1 MVTPSQDQNEPI
13 TFVHYGCLE
22 NSDLRPQTSPKLSP
36 PNLENSDLENLDPPP
51 PPPTNLLWVPEAFR
65 ARFPVSVVLKSDPHE
80 KPPVAPKQ
88 MTHISFSFWTFG
100 CGSYEF
106 ACI

>member
-1 MVTPSQDQNEPI
+1 MVTPSQDQKEPI

-51 PPPTNLLWVPEAFR
+51 PRLPPQIYSECQRLFVHGFQFR
-65 ARFPVSVVLKSDPHE
+65 SS
-80 KPPVAPKQ
+80 
-88 MTHISFSFWTFG
+88 
-100 CGSYEF
+100 
-106 ACI
+106 

>member
-1 MVTPSQDQNEPI
+1 MVTPSQDQKEPI

-51 PPPTNLLWVPEAFR
+51 PSPHKSTLS
-65 ARFPVSVVLKSDPHE
+65 ARGFSCAVSSFGRLK
-80 KPPVAPKQ
+80 K
-88 MTHISFSFWTFG
+88 
-100 CGSYEF
+100 
-106 ACI
+106 

>member
-1 MVTPSQDQNEPI
+1 MVTPSQDQKEPI

-51 PPPTNLLWVPEAFR
+51 LPPQIYSGCQRLFVRGFQFR
-65 ARFPVSVVLKSDPHE
+65 SS
-80 KPPVAPKQ
+80 
-88 MTHISFSFWTFG
+88 
-100 CGSYEF
+100 
-106 ACI
+106 

>member
-36 PNLENSDLENLDPPP
+36 PKSRKFRPRKLRPPLP
-51 PPPTNLLWVPEAFR
+51 PQIYSGCQRLFVRGFQFR
-65 ARFPVSVVLKSDPHE
+65 SS
-80 KPPVAPKQ
+80 
-88 MTHISFSFWTFG
+88 
-100 CGSYEF
+100 
-106 ACI
+106 

>member
-36 PNLENSDLENLDPPP
+36 PKSRKFRPRKLRPP
-51 PPPTNLLWVPEAFR
+51 PPPTSLLWVPEAFR

-88 MTHISFSFWTFG
+88 MMHISCSFWTWIWFL
-100 CGSYEF
+100 
-106 ACI
+106 

>member
-1 MVTPSQDQNEPI
+1 MVTPSQDQKEPI

-51 PPPTNLLWVPEAFR
+51 SPPLPPQIYSGCQRLFVRGFQFR
-65 ARFPVSVVLKSDPHE
+65 SS
-80 KPPVAPKQ
+80 
-88 MTHISFSFWTFG
+88 
-100 CGSYEF
+100 
-106 ACI
+106 

>member
-1 MVTPSQDQNEPI
+1 MVTPSQDQKEPI

-51 PPPTNLLWVPEAFR
+51 TNLL
-65 ARFPVSVVLKSDPHE
+65 
-80 KPPVAPKQ
+80 
-88 MTHISFSFWTFG
+88 
-100 CGSYEF
+100 
-106 ACI
+106 